1 MGGKEQNTAREEALQ
16 RALEE
21 LLLVEQVRLEA
32 GVVQLRVLE
41 RVVHVDVLVEDA
53 EGEHRLGGV
62 EEVVDGDEDG
72 LEEGLWSDVKSGK
85 Q

>member
-72 LEEGLWSDVKSGK
+72 LEEGLWSDAKSGK

>member
-32 GVVQLRVLE
+32 GVVELGVLE

-72 LEEGLWSDVKSGK
+72 LEEGLWSDARRGK
-85 Q
+85 R